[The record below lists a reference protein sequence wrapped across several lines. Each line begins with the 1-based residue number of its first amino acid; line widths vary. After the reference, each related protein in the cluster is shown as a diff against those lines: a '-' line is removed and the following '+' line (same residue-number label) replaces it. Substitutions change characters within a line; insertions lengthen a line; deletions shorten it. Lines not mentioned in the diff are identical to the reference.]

1 MQSLCQQLI
10 FKFLWDL
17 IICSLTY
24 CTYCAKN
31 HQGKE
36 DDSDVSCRKR
46 KVLHLVSQWT
56 SLYKDWLH
64 EDEHLKQFLKVLK
77 QFLWCISALFNY
89 ILCLKSPTAKSIKHI
104 FSYLDLVHEI
114 HNIKWFTCVFF
125 KCLKCSQFEQ
135 NSCQ

>member
-1 MQSLCQQLI
+1 MRWLKSLFHHLKI
-10 FKFLWDL
+10 KFQWDL

-77 QFLWCISALFNY
+77 HFLIAAHFN
-89 ILCLKSPTAKSIKHI
+89 
-104 FSYLDLVHEI
+104 
-114 HNIKWFTCVFF
+114 
-125 KCLKCSQFEQ
+125 
-135 NSCQ
+135 